1 MSPNEPQGSALD
13 HTSAIETSINQIRDR
28 INEIANR
35 FTAGVEN
42 VNRKWLDLPAA
53 VMVRVREL
61 LETIRAAINK
71 VLDIASAVLAH
82 YSPIISM
89 IDISFHWL
97 HAVKRPISNMAGA
110 TAKWAT
116 PALGSWEGA
125 TAVHYKEQVLVFQSG
140 ATEALADQ
148 AGFMSAWLYE
158 IVQANVDYVTELA
171 SVVGTIA
178 GDLAAAAIEAATVVD
193 LPFAIADLAAA
204 VGVYVESSVN
214 NLIGIAGRIIAAGE
228 RSRQVVDSL
237 VDERKFTNGLW
248 PQSVT
253 PPQPQVTLNG

>member
-1 MSPNEPQGSALD
+1 MNPSEPQGSALD
-13 HTSAIETSINQIRDR
+13 HTSAIETAVNDIREK
-28 INEIANR
+28 INEIARR
-35 FTAGVEN
+35 FTAGIEN
-42 VNRKWLDLPAA
+42 VNKKWFDLPPA
-53 VMVRVREL
+53 VMLRVRDL
-61 LETIRAAINK
+61 LENIRAAINK
-71 VLDIASAVLAH
+71 VLDIVSAVLAH

-116 PALGSWEGA
+116 PDLASWDGD

-148 AGFMSAWLYE
+148 AGFISAWLYE

-171 SVVGTIA
+171 SVVATIA

-214 NLIGIAGRIIAAGE
+214 NLIGIASRIIAAGE

-253 PPQPQVTLNG
+253 PPEPQATMNG